1 MDSCICDTSL
11 PHIELQ
17 NRDTGTDN
25 IDLILRDPENL
36 ANFNLDN
43 DNIYNEIIKST
54 TKNTVGGINYSKPE
68 NLQVKGSGFNF
79 YNIINQTIKPK
90 MKNIVDK
97 MISIKHIA
105 YLPLIINIEN
115 LQVKGDGFS
124 LYNIINEKLDPLY
137 KCKQILSKFSNSK
150 LSLQEKRNLYNN
162 LQATFKNNNNNNLY
176 LLIQSKLNK
185 KGIYDIPNEYINN
198 AIQKKIE
205 NTIDNIIIYS
215 NYGAEVDN
223 YNYLESFNFAYHF
236 LKLLLSILQEDIII
250 RCVGEIICEYQT
262 NNPLLDKIDM
272 SEFDNLE
279 NDSSD
284 NN

>member
-1 MDSCICDTSL
+1 MDSCICDTNL

-17 NRDTGTDN
+17 NTDTGTDN
-25 IDLILRDPENL
+25 IDLILKDPENL
-36 ANFNLDN
+36 ANFNVNN
-43 DNIYNEIIKST
+43 DDTMNQIIKST
-54 TKNTVGGINYSKPE
+54 TKNTVGGINYIKPE

-124 LYNIINEKLDPLY
+124 LYNIINEKLEPLY

-215 NYGAEVDN
+215 NYGAEVNN
-223 YNYLESFNFAYHF
+223 YNYLEAFNFAYHF

-250 RCVGEIICEYQT
+250 RCVGEIIREYQT